1 MTTTITASILGH
13 AFDLDRLAEIATH
26 GADTGINGFIYSD
39 ELHDLYEANENTIM
53 DRLDE
58 EADSVGEQNGFR
70 MVLNSL
76 ERRNIEYSS
85 LQVFKEYAVWFY
97 LEVIAREVCERHEH
111 PDFV

>member
-13 AFDLDRLAEIATH
+13 AFTLDRLAEIATH
-26 GADTGINGFIYSD
+26 GADTGVNGFIYSS

-58 EADSVGEQNGFR
+58 EADSLGEQNGFR
-70 MVLNSL
+70 MVINSL

-85 LQVFKEYAVWFY
+85 LQQFKEHAVWFY
-97 LEVIAREVCERHEH
+97 LEVVAREVCERHEH
-111 PDFV
+111 PNFV